1 MSEKLDLV
9 KAGRIYNNHLAISR
23 KLKDKPFK
31 LRKDF
36 SKLTDEQIMVLGKI
50 LKMFTDYPN
59 IDQEAFFSAPFKIYP
74 DEDHYPLE
82 FFTTQKAKRIYAQYM
97 KTLEDENPDT
107 KESLERLR
115 DGLKFVKN
123 FCDEK
128 GLTFEEY
135 SSYSEHNLPCIVDHL
150 KSHKIN
156 FYVLHSLGITTL
168 NIETRI
174 LDFIFGDFYLTFR
187 KTKNK
192 FYTSE
197 RMKKFSKLAINKLKN
212 TIN

>member
-1 MSEKLDLV
+1 MISDNEK
-9 KAGRIYNNHLAISR
+9 RIYNNHLVASR
-23 KLKDKPFK
+23 KCKDKPFRIK
-31 LRKDF
+31 KDF
-36 SKLTDEQIMVLGKI
+36 SNITEDQTMVLNK
-50 LKMFTDYPN
+50 LNQMFENYPN
-59 IDQEAFFSAPFKIYP
+59 IDQECFFSAPYKLFP
-74 DEDHYPLE
+74 DEDYYPLD
-82 FFTTQKAKRIYAQYM
+82 FYITQRAKKIYAQYM
-97 KTLEDENPDT
+97 KSLEDESPDT

-128 GLTFEEY
+128 GLTLEEY
-135 SSYSEHNLPCIVDHL
+135 EAYYEHNLPSVIDHL

-156 FYVLHSLGITTL
+156 FYVLHSLGITKI

-192 FYTSE
+192 YYSSTK
-197 RMKKFSKLAINKLKN
+197 MKEFSKLAIQKLKQQ
-212 TIN
+212 